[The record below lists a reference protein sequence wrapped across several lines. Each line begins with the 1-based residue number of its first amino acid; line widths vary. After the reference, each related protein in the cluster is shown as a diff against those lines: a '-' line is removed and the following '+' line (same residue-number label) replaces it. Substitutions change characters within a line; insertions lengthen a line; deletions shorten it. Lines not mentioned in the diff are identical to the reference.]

1 MNGFVRPKFA
11 PTHVGDYNHV
21 AADVRPRKSLR
32 VRGSDG
38 AEFESPLGELGAGL
52 LTSATDLDSAFRT

>member
-21 AADVRPRKSLR
+21 AADVSPRKSLR

-38 AEFESPLGELGAGL
+38 AEFESP
-52 LTSATDLDSAFRT
+52 SASSGQAS

>member
-21 AADVRPRKSLR
+21 AADVSPRKSLR

-38 AEFESPLGELGAGL
+38 AEFESPS
-52 LTSATDLDSAFRT
+52 TSSGQAPSASSGQAS